1 VRPSTHDAWSPR
13 LKISESSAKLTFPGV
28 LDVRRY
34 YQEDGHIAGDMVFD
48 ITEEPREKE
57 IIVDP
62 LDDLRQ
68 KNLKGL
74 RYETLLVPLARAGKV
89 VLEPHD
95 RSAMKAQCRACN
107 GLETLDETQLRL
119 LNPHTYPVGLEYG
132 LNERRRALVAYL
144 RHLD

>member
-1 VRPSTHDAWSPR
+1 
-13 LKISESSAKLTFPGV
+13 
-28 LDVRRY
+28 
-34 YQEDGHIAGDMVFD
+34 
-48 ITEEPREKE
+48 
-57 IIVDP
+57 
-62 LDDLRQ
+62 
-68 KNLKGL
+68 LKGL